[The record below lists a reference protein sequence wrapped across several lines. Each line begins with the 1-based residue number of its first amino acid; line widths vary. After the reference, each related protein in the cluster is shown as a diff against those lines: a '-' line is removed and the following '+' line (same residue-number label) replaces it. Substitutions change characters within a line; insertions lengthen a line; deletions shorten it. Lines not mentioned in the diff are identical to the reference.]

1 MNFPEPE
8 IRHPTKSATDSLAT
22 RFSLP
27 NHDGMQDWEY
37 EVADPEKINDFFEV
51 YKNESTVEDEKFVLL
66 EMLLQSFEDSMVV
79 ELSAGVE
86 LSAEDREL
94 IVVEYVEC
102 ATVSMENAMNAVNV
116 KLDGFTQEEKEILSE
131 VNSN

>member
-8 IRHPTKSATDSLAT
+8 IRHPTKSATDSLAK

-51 YKNESTVEDEKFVLL
+51 YKNESTVEDEKFILL
-66 EMLLQSFEDSMVV
+66 EMLLESFEDSTIDLNDNKEWN
-79 ELSAGVE
+79 ELLE
-86 LSAEDREL
+86 L
-94 IVVEYVEC
+94 
-102 ATVSMENAMNAVNV
+102 
-116 KLDGFTQEEKEILSE
+116 
-131 VNSN
+131 VNSRFKIHVYTLWYWSCFGSNNTEEMFRVSPFIRDIYARNVQ